1 MIDLLGRANELR
13 RMKNVVIKISY
24 IEIYNENIKDLLIS
38 EDKNL
43 DIRED
48 PKEGVLVPGATE
60 VTITSMLELATV
72 LKVGAA
78 NRSKEATASNDA
90 SSRSHSLLLVRTES
104 KDKAQGI
111 KEETGVGKLTLVDL
125 AGSERAGGQKGARQ
139 IEGAK
144 INKSLL
150 ALGNCIQVL
159 A

>member
-1 MIDLLGRANELR
+1 M
-13 RMKNVVIKISY
+13 
-24 IEIYNENIKDLLIS
+24 
-38 EDKNL
+38 
-43 DIRED
+43 
-48 PKEGVLVPGATE
+48 PGATE

-111 KEETGVGKLTLVDL
+111 KEETSVGKLTLVDL

-139 IEGAK
+139 I
-144 INKSLL
+144 
-150 ALGNCIQVL
+150 
-159 A
+159 